1 MKILSIGNSFSQ
13 DAHAYLHNVAASMG
27 IELECLNLYI
37 GGCSLERHAANLQ
50 SGDKAYSPEYNGV
63 PSPEPTSIKD
73 ALEADR
79 YNVITLQQAS
89 HFSGKYGTYFPHLR
103 LLYDACRE
111 LQPDAEILIHETWA
125 YEIDSTHSAFPD
137 YGSSQRQM
145 YLSLREAYEKAA
157 DELGVG
163 IIPVGDCVQYF
174 RENIAEF
181 DYKNGGASLN
191 RDGFHLSIPL
201 GRMLASYAWI
211 EKICSAD
218 VRSSSYTPDGIS
230 EKDAA
235 LLGIIRE
242 NVHNYMNFTRFSH

>member
-13 DAHAYLHNVAASMG
+13 DAHAYLHNIAASMG

-37 GGCSLERHAANLQ
+37 GGCSLETHADNLKN
-50 SGDKAYSPEYNGV
+50 DAKAYSPEYNGI
-63 PSPEPTSIKD
+63 PAPTPISIKD
-73 ALEADR
+73 ALTACKYDA
-79 YNVITLQQAS
+79 ITLQQAS
-89 HFSGKYGTYFPHLR
+89 HFSGKYETYFPHLR
-103 LLYDACRE
+103 ILFDACRE
-111 LQPDAEILIHETWA
+111 FQPDAEILIHETWA

-145 YLSLREAYEKAA
+145 YLSLREAYRNAA

-174 RENIAEF
+174 RENIPEF
-181 DYKNGGASLN
+181 DYKNGGVSLN

-201 GRMLASYAWI
+201 GRMLASYVWI

-218 VRSSSYTPDGIS
+218 VRTSDYIPAGTS

-235 LLGIIRE
+235 LLGTIRE
-242 NVHNYMNFTRFSH
+242 NVHNYINFTQV

>member
-13 DAHAYLHNVAASMG
+13 DAHAYLHNIAASMD
-27 IELECLNLYI
+27 IDLDCLNLYI
-37 GGCSLERHAANLQ
+37 GGCSLETHADNLKN
-50 SGDKAYSPEYNGV
+50 DAKAYSPEYNGI
-63 PSPEPTSIKD
+63 PSPTPISIKD
-73 ALEADR
+73 ALTSCKYD
-79 YNVITLQQAS
+79 VITLQQAS

-103 LLYDACRE
+103 ILYDVCRE
-111 LQPDAEILIHETWA
+111 FQPDAEIMIHETWA

-145 YLSLREAYEKAA
+145 YLSLREAYRNAA

-174 RENIAEF
+174 RENIPAF
-181 DYKNGGASLN
+181 DYKNGGVSLN

-201 GRMLASYAWI
+201 GRMLASYVWI
-211 EKICSAD
+211 EKICSSD
-218 VRSSSYTPDGIS
+218 VRTSDYTPDGIS

-235 LLGIIRE
+235 LLRTIRE
-242 NVHNYMNFTRFSH
+242 NVHNYINFTHH